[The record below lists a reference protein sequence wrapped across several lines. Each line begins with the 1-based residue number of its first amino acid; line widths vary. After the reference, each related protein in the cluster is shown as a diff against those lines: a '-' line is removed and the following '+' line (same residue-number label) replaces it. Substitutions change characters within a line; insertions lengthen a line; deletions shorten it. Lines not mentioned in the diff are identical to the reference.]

1 MYIHIVRTNPYYITA
16 AMLHPK
22 TMSWTIFSSFSVHPS
37 PSHATNL
44 AISPLSFP
52 FYTAMD
58 VHYSLP
64 PVVLSFTSFC
74 AIFTS
79 SPDMHTFAPS
89 SSYISPITAWYLAHN
104 IHMPILIYCLTRLS
118 VIFCL
123 VFIINFTSRSNLHS
137 LNNNY
142 LLLSLLQEFRPLSL
156 HYLPGVL

>member
-64 PVVLSFTSFC
+64 PVVLSFTSFY
-74 AIFTS
+74 AIFISFT
-79 SPDMHTFAPS
+79 DMLPFAPS
-89 SSYISPITAWYLAHN
+89 SSYLSLIIDN
-104 IHMPILIYCLTRLS
+104 IYMPILVYCVTHLS
-118 VIFCL
+118 VIFYL

-137 LNNNY
+137 LEDNY
-142 LLLSLLQEFRPLSL
+142 LLLSLLQEFRSLSL
-156 HYLPGVL
+156 HYLAGVL